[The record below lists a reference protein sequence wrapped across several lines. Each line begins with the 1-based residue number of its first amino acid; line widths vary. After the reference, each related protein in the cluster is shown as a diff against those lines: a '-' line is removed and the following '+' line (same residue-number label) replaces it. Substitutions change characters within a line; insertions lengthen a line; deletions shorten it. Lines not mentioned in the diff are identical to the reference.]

1 MKSNWAINDLF
12 KLFFN
17 KDNYQHPLILK
28 ILNEK
33 SKNMAVQSGSIP
45 LTRVSK
51 VFDLETRNSIFTKDQ
66 IKAIDTIC
74 LPDAYWDSSGRVYK
88 LQAPEAVFPKGRII
102 LLFSSQKKELKEEIN
117 VLILLDKYAKIISD
131 QTSRKN
137 GSSEDSYDQLVF
149 FKLFQLLEEMNLYLT
164 SPEVDNYIKTQLFNQ
179 FLGLTKERD
188 LENT

>member
-1 MKSNWAINDLF
+1 M
-12 KLFFN
+12 
-17 KDNYQHPLILK
+17 
-28 ILNEK
+28 
-33 SKNMAVQSGSIP
+33 
-45 LTRVSK
+45 
-51 VFDLETRNSIFTKDQ
+51 
-66 IKAIDTIC
+66 
-74 LPDAYWDSSGRVYK
+74 
-88 LQAPEAVFPKGRII
+88 FPKGRII

-117 VLILLDKYAKIISD
+117 VSILLDKYAKIISD